1 MNPSQSDTPE
11 TDANSYPAATLASC
25 NAESIPVVHREFA
38 RKLELERN
46 EAHALLR
53 RIARK
58 GEFMDREGLRIT
70 VADWLARRHLSAPKQ
85 PEP

>member
-1 MNPSQSDTPE
+1 MTDTPE
-11 TDANSYPAATLASC
+11 TDANTYQASTLAT
-25 NAESIPVVHREFA
+25 ADYIILVVHADFA
-38 RKLELERN
+38 RNLERERN

-70 VADWLARRHLSAPKQ
+70 VADWLARRHLSAPK
-85 PEP
+85 PLDTSDPVG